1 MKMNSFKTDV
11 LVIGAGPAGS
21 VAAAMLHKKGLK
33 VKVVEKQQ
41 FPRFVIGESLLPR
54 CMDAFEEADLLDAIK
69 ACGFQEKFG
78 AKFMKDDAICD
89 FNFSQG
95 FTPGFSWTW
104 QVTRADFDKAL
115 TDSLQQRGIEI
126 DFQTGVEKIEF
137 AEDGYSKTTVV
148 DKDGN
153 SSVITARYIIDAS
166 GYGRVIPRMFDLDK
180 PSGLDPRKAVFVH
193 IQDNRRLDFEEP
205 SRILIIV
212 YAPGTWVWVIPFSNG
227 TTSLGFVGS
236 MDYFEKLDG
245 DLNQQFRTL
254 VKGNKYLRERF
265 QDQEL
270 VFEPRKLEAWSI
282 KTKKFH
288 GNGFVLAGNATEFL
302 DPVFSSGV
310 MFAAVSG
317 HLAAN
322 LVVKKLQGAEVDWET
337 EYTDVMQQGV
347 DTFRSYVNGWYD
359 GTLEKIFFHNQ
370 PNEEIKKKI
379 CSVLAGYVWDM
390 NNPFVQNHSIS
401 LRNVS
406 KFIDFQI
413 KMAELSR

>member
-1 MKMNSFKTDV
+1 
-11 LVIGAGPAGS
+11 
-21 VAAAMLHKKGLK
+21 
-33 VKVVEKQQ
+33 
-41 FPRFVIGESLLPR
+41 
-54 CMDAFEEADLLDAIK
+54 
-69 ACGFQEKFG
+69 
-78 AKFMKDDAICD
+78 
-89 FNFSQG
+89 
-95 FTPGFSWTW
+95 
-104 QVTRADFDKAL
+104 
-115 TDSLQQRGIEI
+115 
-126 DFQTGVEKIEF
+126 
-137 AEDGYSKTTVV
+137 
-148 DKDGN
+148 
-153 SSVITARYIIDAS
+153 
-166 GYGRVIPRMFDLDK
+166 
-180 PSGLDPRKAVFVH
+180 
-193 IQDNRRLDFEEP
+193 
-205 SRILIIV
+205 
-212 YAPGTWVWVIPFSNG
+212 
-227 TTSLGFVGS
+227 
-236 MDYFEKLDG
+236 MDYFEKLEG
-245 DLNQQFRTL
+245 DINQQFKTL
-254 VKGNKYLRERF
+254 VEGNKYLRERF